1 MLKVFVDNGIDKAYI
16 VPGESYLGVLDA
28 MNDFPE
34 LDVVVCRHEGGAA
47 FMAEVDGKLTGRPG
61 LVMVSRGPGA
71 TNAAIGVHAAQQD
84 GVPLILLIGQIP
96 KRDLRK
102 DAFQEIDYQRM
113 FGSMA
118 KWVYEVTTPED
129 LEAAAFKA
137 VRVSTSGVPGPVVLV
152 IPEDIQQQSV
162 KLHKLLHVPASP
174 TVTSVSLLEQI
185 KEKISGAKRPLIIA
199 GGMIGRDEGGRE
211 SLLTFSEKFN
221 IPVAAS
227 FRQNDLFPNDHRLYA
242 GHLDFASSKE
252 QIELLS
258 SCDLL
263 IALGTRLGDITT
275 QGYTFPSEPRPSQFL
290 IHCVPDYQYLN
301 KTFVA
306 DIGLATDPVYLL
318 NDLLEFDESTKL
330 KEDRLRWADAVQ
342 QMQQKISQWPISSPI
357 DGIYFPYV
365 VKALEEQAPDDLI
378 ICLDTGTFAASVYK
392 NFAFTQRQRLV
403 ASKSGAMG
411 HGVPAAIVAQMRSP
425 DAKVVCLIGDG
436 GFLMTGNEVIAAVE
450 RNLPILIILSNN
462 SSYGSIRVHQN
473 RFYPERHKGTTLTN
487 PNFVSIAKAF
497 GMAAEIVEDNTQI
510 HAAIDRGLRAQG
522 PYLIEVKTSLQ
533 ASLCHPQP
541 A

>member
-28 MNDFPE
+28 LNDFPQ
-34 LDVVVCRHEGGAA
+34 LDTVVCRHEGGAA

-84 GVPLILLIGQIP
+84 GVPLILLVGQIP

-102 DAFQEIDYQRM
+102 DAFQEIDYQKM

-137 VRVSTSGVPGPVVLV
+137 VRVATSGMPGPVVLV

-162 KLHKLLHVPASP
+162 PMRHLHCIPASP
-174 TVTSVSLLEQI
+174 AVASVSLLEQI
-185 KEKISGAKRPLIIA
+185 QERISGAARPLIIA
-199 GGMIGRDEGGRE
+199 GGMIGRNNRGRE
-211 SLLTFSEKFN
+211 ALLAFSEKFN
-221 IPVAAS
+221 IPVAVS

-290 IHCVPDYQYLN
+290 IHCIPDHQYLN

-306 DIGLATDPVYLL
+306 DIGLTADPVCLL
-318 NDLLEFDESTKL
+318 NDLLALDASTDLNDE
-330 KEDRLRWADAVQ
+330 RVRWADTVQ
-342 QMQQKISQWPISSPI
+342 QMQRQTAQWPCSRPV
-357 DGIYFPYV
+357 DGIYFPTV
-365 VKALEEQAPDDLI
+365 VKALEEQSPDDLI

-392 NFAFTQRQRLV
+392 NFSFTRRQRLV
-403 ASKSGAMG
+403 ASTSGAMG

-436 GFLMTGNEVIAAVE
+436 GFLMTGNEVIAAVD
-450 RNLPILIILSNN
+450 RKLPILIILSNN
-462 SSYGSIRVHQN
+462 NSYGSIRVHQH
-473 RFYPERHKGTTLTN
+473 RFYPERHTGTTLTN

-497 GMAAEIVEDNTQI
+497 GMEAEIVEDNSQI
-510 HAAIDRGLRAQG
+510 NAAIDRGLRARG
-522 PYLIEVKTSLQ
+522 PYLIEIKTSLQ
-533 ASLCHPQP
+533 ASLQP
-541 A
+541 PRP